1 MAVFRRTKGEDSGSD
16 SGLLRRRKTVDFDSG
31 SAAILDVQIGE
42 WVGSTRPLLGQVL
55 LELGSIDPDELLRA
69 LQRQKDSPSAE
80 SAARLGEILM
90 ELGSLNE
97 MALAA
102 GLANQF
108 GVPLADL
115 TQVRPDPDA
124 IARVPED
131 LARRHGVFPVHQE
144 DGRIYL
150 ASADPLNTDA
160 IRELV
165 DHCGSIGLMIGPR
178 SEIER
183 LLDQSYDALA
193 DHHEM
198 VQAFEL
204 SNASMGGDDF
214 GASFQADE
222 NAPVVKVV
230 NQVLTQGVR
239 SRASDI
245 HIEPGEGHLRVRYR
259 VDGAM
264 TEAIRLPA
272 AMGPAVSSRIK
283 VMAEL
288 NIVERRRP
296 QDGQFSVRVDGRP
309 IDVRCSV
316 VPTIHGETVVLR
328 LLDKTKSLLS
338 MKELGMIPQVEEPFL
353 RLARAPLGMIL
364 CTGPTG
370 AGKTT
375 TLYAALS
382 EVNDPTKNTIT
393 VEDPVEYQFE
403 GINQMQV
410 MENGFDFATGLRGI
424 LRQDP
429 DVILVGEI
437 RDEDTARIAMQAS
450 LTGHLVLSSMHAID
464 SVSALHRFV
473 DMGIEPFLV
482 SSAINGVVGQR
493 LLRRLCPNCKAPT
506 VPKPSHVSV
515 VADFTDG
522 QQPEVW
528 FGPVGCHMCEHTGY
542 RGRIGVYELLVMT
555 ERIRELVV
563 NRATHAEVTQA
574 AIDEGLRTM
583 AAQAFQLVV
592 DGITTVEEVYRSVYA
607 PGGADDEPLA
617 LGPGPR
623 ALDKGAEAV
632 AAGSAA
638 LPEDG
643 VEWAGDAPAT
653 TFVDPAATFVD
664 PVAVP
669 PVDAPAQPDWH
680 TPPVSDGPADQS
692 TAATTFAAPEQVPQA
707 PPAEVVSGHVVPPPF
722 QPPPV
727 PSDDPL
733 RTDPQQAEGDDG
745 HTATVSDLNAR
756 REASA

>member
-1 MAVFRRTKGEDSGSD
+1 M
-16 SGLLRRRKTVDFDSG
+16 RRRRSVDFDGAS
-31 SAAILDVQIGE
+31 SAVLDVQIGE

-55 LELGSIDPDELLRA
+55 LELGSIDPDELLLA
-69 LQRQKDSPSAE
+69 LQRQKESPSAE

-90 ELGSLNE
+90 DLGSINE

-115 TQVRPDPDA
+115 SQVQPDPEA
-124 IARVPED
+124 IRRLPEE
-131 LARRHGVFPVHQE
+131 LARRLGVIPVHIE
-144 DGRIYL
+144 NDRVYL
-150 ASADPLNTDA
+150 ASADPLNTEA

-165 DHCGSIGLMIGPR
+165 AHCQSIGLMISAR

-183 LLDQSYDALA
+183 LLDNSYNALA

-204 SNASMGGDDF
+204 SNASMGSVDVG
-214 GASFQADE
+214 GSFQADE

-245 HIEPGEGHLRVRYR
+245 HIEPGEGYLRVRYR

-264 TEAIRLPA
+264 TEAIRLPE

-328 LLDKTKSLLS
+328 LLDKTKTLLS

-382 EVNDPTKNTIT
+382 EVNDPSKNTIT
-393 VEDPVEYQFE
+393 VEDPVEYQFD

-410 MENGFDFATGLRGI
+410 TENGFDFATGLRGI

-437 RDEDTARIAMQAS
+437 RDEETARIAMQAS
-450 LTGHLVLSSMHAID
+450 LTGHMVLSSMHAID
-464 SVSALHRFV
+464 AVSALHRFM

-482 SSAINGVVGQR
+482 ASAINGVVGQR
-493 LLRRLCPNCKAPT
+493 LIRRLCPNCKAP
-506 VPKPSHVSV
+506 VQPKGSHVAV
-515 VADFTDG
+515 VAEFTNG
-522 QQPEVW
+522 QQPDVW
-528 FGPVGCHMCEHTGY
+528 YGPVGCHMCDHTGY

-555 ERIRELVV
+555 ERMRELVV
-563 NRATHAEVTQA
+563 TRATHAEVSSTA
-574 AIDEGLRTM
+574 ADEGMRTM
-583 AAQAFQLVV
+583 ASQAFELVV
-592 DGITTVEEVYRSVYA
+592 NGITTVDEVYRTVYA

-617 LGPGPR
+617 LGPGPK
-623 ALDKGAEAV
+623 ALDAGDKELAEADGTGIV
-632 AAGSAA
+632 AD
-638 LPEDG
+638 DG
-643 VEWAGDAPAT
+643 VEWVGTDA
-653 TFVDPAATFVD
+653 
-664 PVAVP
+664 AVP
-669 PVDAPAQPDWH
+669 PEPSAEPAVWADPEPFADPAVWADPAVAPDAF
-680 TPPVSDGPADQS
+680 TP
-692 TAATTFAAPEQVPQA
+692 
-707 PPAEVVSGHVVPPPF
+707 PPPF
-722 QPPPV
+722 PGTGLHEGLQQGS
-727 PSDDPL
+727 SDDPL
-733 RTDPQQAEGDDG
+733 SFGREAAEPDSGSG
-745 HTATVSDLNAR
+745 ATVSDLTAR